1 MSKVKMSVGGAMEKE
16 AARRFIDAW
25 HRAENGETFRER
37 HLAFESWDALAR
49 VLTGKR
55 MELLRYVRRHTVT
68 SVRALAKA
76 LGRDYSNVHADVQAL
91 TAAGLLDAADG
102 GVRADYDA
110 IETKIA
116 I

>member
-1 MSKVKMSVGGAMEKE
+1 MSGVKITVGGAMEDE
-16 AARRFIDAW
+16 ASRRFVDAW
-25 HRAENGETFRER
+25 HRAERGETFRER

-49 VLTGKR
+49 VLTRKR
-55 MELLRYVRRHTVT
+55 MELLRYVRRHKVT

-91 TAAGLLDAADG
+91 TAAGLLDATDG

>member
-1 MSKVKMSVGGAMEKE
+1 MSDVKITVGGAMEDE
-16 AARRFIDAW
+16 AAGRFIDAW
-25 HRAENGETFRER
+25 HRAERGETFRER
-37 HLAFESWDALAR
+37 RIAFESWDALAR
-49 VLTGKR
+49 ILTGKR
-55 MELLRYVRRHTVT
+55 MELLRYVHRHKVT

-91 TAAGLLDAADG
+91 TEAGLLDATDG

-110 IETKIA
+110 IETTIA

>member
-1 MSKVKMSVGGAMEKE
+1 MSDVKITVGGATEEE
-16 AARRFIDAW
+16 ASRRFVDAW
-25 HRAENGETFRER
+25 HRAERGETFHER

-49 VLTGKR
+49 VMTSKR
-55 MELLRYVRRHTVT
+55 MELLRYVRRHKVS

-76 LGRDYSNVHADVQAL
+76 LGRDYSNVHADVRAL
-91 TAAGLLDAADG
+91 TAAGLLNASDG
-102 GVRADYDA
+102 GVQTDYDV

>member
-1 MSKVKMSVGGAMEKE
+1 MSDVKITVGGAFEEE
-16 AARRFIDAW
+16 AARGFVDAW
-25 HRAENGETFRER
+25 HRAERGEAFRER
-37 HLAFESWDALAR
+37 RLAFESWDALTR
-49 VLTGKR
+49 VLTNKR
-55 MELLRYVRRHTVT
+55 MDLLRYVHRHGVK

-91 TAAGLLDAADG
+91 MAAGLLDSGTDG
-102 GVRADYDA
+102 LRADYDT

>member
-1 MSKVKMSVGGAMEKE
+1 MSNVKITVGGAMEDE
-16 AARRFIDAW
+16 AARRFVDAW
-25 HRAENGETFRER
+25 HRAERGETFRER

-49 VLTGKR
+49 VLTAKR
-55 MELLRYVRRHTVT
+55 VELLRYVRRHNVT

-91 TAAGLLDAADG
+91 TAAGLLDATDG
-102 GVRADYDA
+102 SVRADYDA